1 LPWTT
6 VLAFNIAFHIISEQ
20 TVLVASYS
28 FLIYFISHSAWRSA
42 IDPRPIHVA
51 SVVNKVTMGQA
62 FLKCFA
68 VVISI
73 VPQNLHVRI
82 PFIYQ

>member
-6 VLAFNIAFHIISEQ
+6 VLAFNTAFHIISEQ
-20 TVLVASYS
+20 TVLVATYT
-28 FLIYFISHSAWRSA
+28 FLIYFISHSAWKSG
-42 IDPRPIHVA
+42 IDPRPAHVA
-51 SVVNKVTMGQA
+51 SVVDKVTMGQA
-62 FLKCFA
+62 FLKRFA

-73 VPQNLHVRI
+73 VPQNLHVHI